1 MESFLLIW
9 LNKILADI
17 FMPSIGGIAGIELL
31 KKQTKEILICNNSL
45 HLGIDT

>member
-1 MESFLLIW
+1 MKSFLLIW

-31 KKQTKEILICNNSL
+31 KKLTKDILKHCEARKIKKF
-45 HLGIDT
+45 